1 MEFRQKGSTP
11 LEWKTADTYLLSG
24 RLGPRDLLAINT

>member
-1 MEFRQKGSTP
+1 MEFRQRGSTP

-24 RLGPRDLLAINT
+24 LGGLLLENGLV